1 MKILEQHLCFGVAVA
16 VKFSIFLV
24 GSENGGAG
32 SANQWEG
39 KYHWRYRGL
48 QGVGDTCWSRKVVYS
63 SGVGTQ
69 LPPAVV
75 HPDQYHPPTTERS
88 FQKRRS
94 HHSSITH
101 TRIQM
106 RLQQRRWLG
115 RIMPGY
121 RSKIILQGKYTMKW
135 READAETKLI

>member
-16 VKFSIFLV
+16 AKFLTFLV

-39 KYHWRYRGL
+39 L
-48 QGVGDTCWSRKVVYS
+48 QGVGDTCWSREVVYS
-63 SGVGTQ
+63 SGTGTQ
-69 LPPAVV
+69 PPPPAVV
-75 HPDQYHPPTTERS
+75 HPEQYHPPTTERS

-94 HHSSITH
+94 HHSFITH

-115 RIMPGY
+115 RIVPGY
-121 RSKIILQGKYTMKW
+121 RSKIILQGKYAMKW